1 MNKIGVQGG
10 KSGVGQQKQSIV
22 PFYRMKNSIHVSDRE
37 KASQIVENFVMPKN
51 PKSNP
56 HFNKKIK
63 GVEEIIP
70 NDK

>member
-1 MNKIGVQGG
+1 
-10 KSGVGQQKQSIV
+10 
-22 PFYRMKNSIHVSDRE
+22 MKNGIHVSDRE

-70 NDK
+70 NDKEL